1 MHVCYL
7 VTGVK
12 NNHKSIRVPFLKQLT
27 TTNST
32 PNKTN
37 PQIINKNLVVELK
50 QHNKTSSVSIRNHNS
65 VPFNNIAPKL
75 PSVRTP
81 SPSTIKYS
89 IPRVSS
95 LKHLPPNDI
104 YTNATHP
111 GNRNTNLVI
120 ALKQTPKTYSASLRK
135 RLSSS
140 HLPSSTNILGTDT

>member
-1 MHVCYL
+1 MIPTSINPTLQHISNS
-7 VTGVK
+7 T
-12 NNHKSIRVPFLKQLT
+12 NNIDSHLPSVRNPSQHSIKYYIRVPSLKQLT

-32 PNKTN
+32 PNKKN
-37 PQIINKNLVVELK
+37 PQIINKKLAAELK
-50 QHNKTSSVSIRNHNS
+50 QNNKTSSVSIRNHNS

-104 YTNATHP
+104 YTNETHP
-111 GNRNTNLVI
+111 DTINTNLVI
-120 ALKQTPKTYSASLRK
+120 VSK
-135 RLSSS
+135 
-140 HLPSSTNILGTDT
+140 